1 MAGTRITQSMLS
13 RATLSDLNSVSH
25 KLSQT
30 QRKLSSGK
38 EINRPSDDPF
48 GTSRAMQLRGELE
61 RIRQY
66 QRNTDDGV
74 AWLQT
79 TDTALSSVGDVIQ
92 RARELALQGSNDV
105 MDSVSRETLA
115 GEIDQLIES
124 AKTQMNAS
132 YAGRYVFAGTA
143 TDALPY
149 QQGGGDAYAG
159 DANPIAREIGP
170 GVSVELN
177 VLGSDILG
185 NGQAPGD
192 DKLLDVLRDIAGHLR
207 GNTPADIA
215 ALRGT
220 DLQRLDTNFDELS
233 RLRARTGALMNRLE
247 TAQTGLSQMDE
258 TSKGLLTNVED
269 ADMAQTII
277 DYTTQ
282 QTVYQSALKAGANVM
297 QTSLLDFLR

>member
-1 MAGTRITQSMLS
+1 MAGTRITQSMLN
-13 RATLSDLNSVSH
+13 RALLSDLNDISN
-25 KLSQT
+25 KLSNT

-61 RIRQY
+61 RINQY
-66 QRNTDDGV
+66 KRNTDDGI

-79 TDTALSSVGDVIQ
+79 TDTALGSVGDVLQ
-92 RARELALQGSNDV
+92 RARELALKGASDV

-115 GEIDQLIES
+115 GEIDQLVES
-124 AKTQMNAS
+124 AKTQLNAS
-132 YAGRYVFAGTA
+132 YAGRYVFGGTA
-143 TDALPY
+143 TDVLPY
-149 QQGGGDAYAG
+149 QQGGSDAFAG
-159 DANPIAREIGP
+159 NASPIAREIGP

-177 VLGSDILG
+177 VVGSDVLG
-185 NGQAPGD
+185 NGQTPGD
-192 DKLLDVLRDIAGHLR
+192 DKLLDVLRDIADHLR
-207 GNTPADIA
+207 GGTPADA
-215 ALRGT
+215 DALRGT
-220 DLQRLDTNFDELS
+220 DLRRLDANFDELS

-247 TAQTGLSQMDE
+247 TAQTGLIQMQE
-258 TSKGLLTNVED
+258 TSKGLLSNVED
-269 ADMAQTII
+269 ADMAQTIV

>member
-1 MAGTRITQSMLS
+1 MAGTRITQSMLN
-13 RATLSDLNSVSH
+13 RALLSDLNDISG
-25 KLSQT
+25 KLSNT

-61 RIRQY
+61 RLDQY
-66 QRNTDDGV
+66 KRNTDDGI
-74 AWLQT
+74 AWLQI
-79 TDTALSSVGDVIQ
+79 TDNALASVSDVLQ
-92 RARELALQGSNDV
+92 RARELALKGASDV

-115 GEIDQLIES
+115 GEIDQLVES

-132 YAGRYVFAGTA
+132 YAGRYVFGGTA
-143 TDALPY
+143 TDTLPY
-149 QQGGGDAYAG
+149 QLGPADAFAG
-159 DANPIAREIGP
+159 NTDPIAREIGP

-177 VLGSDILG
+177 VVGSDVLG
-185 NGQAPGD
+185 GGQAAGD
-192 DKLLDVLRDIAGHLR
+192 DKLLDVLRDIADHLR
-207 GNTPADIA
+207 GGTTADA
-215 ALRGT
+215 DALRGT

-247 TAQTGLSQMDE
+247 TAQTGLIQMQE

-269 ADMAQTII
+269 ADMAKTIV

>member
-1 MAGTRITQSMLS
+1 MAGTRITQSMLN
-13 RATLSDLNSVSH
+13 RALLSDLNGISN
-25 KLSQT
+25 KLSNT

-61 RIRQY
+61 RINQY
-66 QRNTDDGV
+66 QRNTNDGI

-79 TDTALSSVGDVIQ
+79 TDTALASVGDVVQ
-92 RARELALQGSNDV
+92 RARELALKGSNDV
-105 MDSVSRETLA
+105 MDSVSRQTLA

-124 AKTQMNAS
+124 AKTQANAS
-132 YAGRYVFAGTA
+132 YAGRYVFGGTA
-143 TDALPY
+143 TDTLPY
-149 QQGGGDAYAG
+149 QQGAG
-159 DANPIAREIGP
+159 DAFAGNTDPIAREIGP

-177 VLGSDILG
+177 VAGSDVLG
-185 NGQAPGD
+185 NGQMPGD

-207 GNTPADIA
+207 GGTTADID

-247 TAQTGLSQMDE
+247 TAQTGLTQMQE

-269 ADMAQTII
+269 ADMAQTIV